1 MTNMPKGHRTKE
13 EIHAKKQELSA
24 QTEAVGAAD
33 EAVLKLAG
41 VYK

>member
-13 EIHAKKQELSA
+13 EIHAKKRELSA
-24 QTEAVGAAD
+24 RNEAVGEAD